1 MARVELDNLTKVYD
15 DAQGTEVAVEELDV
29 TFEDGEFVVILGPS
43 GCGKSTTLRM
53 IAGLE
58 DITQGR
64 VLISD
69 EDVTNK
75 KPKDRDVALVFQN
88 YALYPHKTVRQNIG
102 YGLKV
107 RTDLTDE
114 EINERVEQTTEMM
127 GIEELLDKK
136 PSALS
141 GGQQQRVA
149 TGRAIVRE
157 PAVFLFDE
165 PLSNLDAKLRK
176 HLRTEL
182 ARLHSQLG
190 ITSIYVTHN
199 QEEAMTLGDTVLILN
214 DGRVQQMA
222 TPLEIYHNP
231 RNRFVADFIG
241 SPSMNFFEVEFE
253 ATDVG
258 GRLVHAD
265 WSYALSPEFVSNIE
279 VPRDRLDGK
288 PFILGVRPEH
298 LQIADEKASERTIP
312 ATVDVVETMGVDN
325 YVYLQDDDEFVI
337 RTSPE
342 INPESGESLDITFDE
357 SEMVLFDVETEENVL
372 KSKTKDVIEE
382 QP

>member
-114 EINERVEQTTEMM
+114 EINERVEQTAEMM